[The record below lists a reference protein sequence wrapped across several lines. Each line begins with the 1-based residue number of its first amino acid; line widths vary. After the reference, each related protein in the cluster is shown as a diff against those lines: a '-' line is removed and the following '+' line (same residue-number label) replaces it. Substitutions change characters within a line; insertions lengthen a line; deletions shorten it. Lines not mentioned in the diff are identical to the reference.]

1 MLTTAIGGLINSE
14 QFGCLLGY
22 AGRTECKHVQCLLE
36 CLLAKAEQLEHF
48 LDQLLAT
55 VSTLK
60 EKGLTPELQLCSSDH
75 TFQHEICKTV
85 TSCLISAYGIKPCAK
100 DIGPAYLA
108 VVVREEKSAS
118 VVACALADFRPYP
131 SNEFVTRME
140 AVHKEWQRQ
149 QIGTALF
156 HFIELAV
163 QFLMQSD
170 WYVHIS
176 MSGETQCTLKAYVDN
191 DAPEWHS
198 EMMQKL
204 GFEEEEDPSYWSGDI
219 GFSKVVEHGAACACP
234 CNMKD

>member
-1 MLTTAIGGLINSE
+1 
-14 QFGCLLGY
+14 
-22 AGRTECKHVQCLLE
+22 LE

-48 LDQLLAT
+48 LDQLLT
-55 VSTLK
+55 TISTLK
-60 EKGLTPELQLCSSDH
+60 QKGLTPELQLCSSDRN
-75 TFQHEICKTV
+75 FQHEICKTV

-156 HFIELAV
+156 HYIELSV

-170 WYVHIS
+170 WYVRCS

-204 GFEEEEDPSYWSGDI
+204 GFEEEEDPYEWRGDI
-219 GFSKVVEHGAACACP
+219 GFSKVVEHDHPGIGRGRP
-234 CNMKD
+234 RNL